1 MKVQLF
7 LWLTVLIL
15 LASCTGNNQSKDGI
29 KLLDYKYFTIRVP
42 KNWKRVD
49 VRGIDSFVGRID
61 IDSTTSIGFNLGWYC
76 ETLSEGRRTKYY
88 NDEGEDIFIPDSSI
102 KQNLD
107 DPTHWKY
114 FGKADSNTVK
124 NLRRNRAIWVAID
137 HYKAKLITP
146 KKVGIGTTGIYIDS
160 LWKTGDNADGFVLSA
175 DNLTAKEQ
183 QQLITAIRTLK
194 FYQHP
199 SK

>member
-1 MKVQLF
+1 MKVQLL
-7 LWLTVLIL
+7 LWLTVLIV
-15 LASCTGNNQSKDGI
+15 LASCTGNKQSNDGT

-42 KNWKRVD
+42 KSWKRVD

-61 IDSTTSIGFNLGWYC
+61 IDSTTTISFNMGWYC
-76 ETLSEGRRTKYY
+76 DTLSEGRRTNYY
-88 NDEGEDIFIPDSSI
+88 NIESGDIYTPDRSF
-102 KQNLD
+102 KQNPD

-114 FGKADSNTVK
+114 FGKADSNTVE
-124 NLRRNRAIWVAID
+124 NLRRNRATWVAID

-146 KKVGIGTTGIYIDS
+146 KMVGIGTTGIYIDS

-175 DNLTAKEQ
+175 DNLTAKQQ
-183 QQLITAIRTLK
+183 QQLIAAIKTLK